1 MSSLAQLMAGR
12 KRDSPVWEYF
22 EYDVAS
28 DKSVCKVTESGKPSC
43 NIKMAGKNSSNLIA
57 HLRRVH
63 PDAYKRYCENEQSKK
78 NEKIGVKRRKVEDDL
93 KVQTIKDCFNSR
105 TVTWSTD
112 SAPASQAYV
121 ERIFSL
127 CGLLSAGRRNRM
139 LKSMEM
145 RAFLK
150 LNKHVF

>member
-63 PDAYKRYCENEQSKK
+63 ADAYKRYCENEQSKQNKKRLAVCSSITGICGK
-78 NEKIGVKRRKVEDDL
+78 N
-93 KVQTIKDCFNSR
+93 
-105 TVTWSTD
+105 
-112 SAPASQAYV
+112 
-121 ERIFSL
+121 
-127 CGLLSAGRRNRM
+127 LLSVWTPECWAQ
-139 LKSMEM
+139 KSYAEINGN
-145 RAFLK
+145 ASFLEAEQTRV
-150 LNKHVF
+150 LVASMPN